1 MIDILDKVNCNV
13 KYLKKAT
20 KRNET
25 VLQTECAI
33 RHILSLS
40 KEIPKYNPRTDNQR
54 LAMLSSTLGRGGAE
68 RQVLTCLSQLDK
80 SERFASINLLCRF
93 QGSEEVESTYYE
105 EISRLN
111 VEIDQYQNENDWDSK
126 FGISEI
132 PDKFEDALSLL
143 PESMGVSISKYYSAI
158 KSIKPDIV
166 HAWQDQT
173 NVEASIVCEMLGV
186 PGVVIFANH

>member
-1 MIDILDKVNCNV
+1 
-13 KYLKKAT
+13 
-20 KRNET
+20 
-25 VLQTECAI
+25 
-33 RHILSLS
+33 
-40 KEIPKYNPRTDNQR
+40 
-54 LAMLSSTLGRGGAE
+54 MLSSTLGRGGAE

-132 PDKFEDALSLL
+132 PDKFKQPLSLL
-143 PESMGVSISKYYSAI
+143 PDTMQFSISKYYAAI
-158 KSIKPDIV
+158 DKIKPDIV
-166 HAWQDQT
+166 WMAGPH
-173 NVEASIVCEMLGV
+173 
-186 PGVVIFANH
+186 